1 MIWSILKTYLG
12 QKWRNIFVRFLVQ
25 MMKTSKFA
33 FEIIWPLVIW
43 LKKHLILKK
52 GCGLTDMKQ
61 REYLCV
67 QIRIEKYTTLWLQ
80 IDSIWMKAFFSF
92 CNTTSTP
99 VKSKDLGERRICTFC
114 QKRDWNCEIVPVW
127 ARIPSSCSARFYVEM
142 LIYLR
147 K

>member
-1 MIWSILKTYLG
+1 MLISHYLSSNIIICILFLIWSILKTYLG

-52 GCGLTDMKQ
+52 GCGLTDIKQ

-80 IDSIWMKAFFSF
+80 YDSIWMKDFFIWQHHKYASQVQIQYPRAHLNKKF
-92 CNTTSTP
+92 LPRPKTTTAP
-99 VKSKDLGERRICTFC
+99 
-114 QKRDWNCEIVPVW
+114 
-127 ARIPSSCSARFYVEM
+127 
-142 LIYLR
+142 
-147 K
+147 